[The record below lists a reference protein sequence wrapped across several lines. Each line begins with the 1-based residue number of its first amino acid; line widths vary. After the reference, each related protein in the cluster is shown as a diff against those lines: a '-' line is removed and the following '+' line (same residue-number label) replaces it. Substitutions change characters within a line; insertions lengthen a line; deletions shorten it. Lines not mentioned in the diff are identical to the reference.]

1 MTDEIVDRRT
11 ETADAAGTPVR
22 VGRIEFINCFPLY
35 DHFEEEL
42 AARGFVAEI
51 VEGHPAALNA
61 LLVEGEIDVAL
72 PSSIE
77 FARHA
82 DVLSL
87 LPQVSI
93 SSLGAVDSVQ
103 LFTRVPP
110 AEVTRIALTEQSA
123 TSVCLLKVLCREWGI
138 SPQFVPRRG
147 PLAEVLASAD
157 GLLLIGDE
165 ALHVLRTAVYPHNC
179 DLGEEWRR
187 VTGLPMVFAVC
198 TARSDFA
205 AARPEAAAAVG
216 AALLASR
223 DRCAAQPEQ
232 TAADAALRYDF
243 SQAYLMHYFDQ
254 LKFGFAPEYLAG
266 LKEFYRRAA
275 AIGELDR
282 VPDLDIPGPAFSG
295 AASASPAS
303 GAPSAS

>member
-1 MTDEIVDRRT
+1 VSRPRQAGRRRVSGVSQDR
-11 ETADAAGTPVR
+11 PVR

-42 AARGFVAEI
+42 AARGLAAEI

-61 LLVEGEIDVAL
+61 LLVAGEIDVAL

-103 LFTRVPP
+103 LFTRTPLADVR
-110 AEVTRIALTEQSA
+110 RIALTEQSA
-123 TSVCLLKVLCREWGI
+123 TSVCLLKILCSEWGI
-138 SPQFVPRRG
+138 APEFVPRRG
-147 PLAEVLASAD
+147 PLAEVLASAE

-165 ALHVLRTAVYPHNC
+165 ALHVLRTRVYPHNY

-198 TARSDFA
+198 TARRDFV
-205 AARPEAAAAVG
+205 AARPAAAEAVG

-223 DRCAAQPEQ
+223 DRCAAHPAQ
-232 TAADAALRYDF
+232 TAAAAALRYDF
-243 SQAYLMHYFDQ
+243 SQAFLMHYFDQ

-275 AIGELDR
+275 AIGELDA
-282 VPDLDIPGPAFSG
+282 VPDLDVA
-295 AASASPAS
+295 AVASA
-303 GAPSAS
+303 